1 VRAQRLK
8 DVEDPH
14 GSVVLSG
21 DKRAGQ
27 VSLQISESPS
37 AGDLVGVASSV
48 AELRIVLLT
57 PGGKRVTEQN
67 AADSGFI
74 WLRRQDSPL
83 RLHKVICSWATRR
96 RKMARASNIVDT
108 STAREFI
115 MARRARASSA
125 RLDKLKLIPQ
135 NRRPF

>member
-1 VRAQRLK
+1 
-8 DVEDPH
+8 
-14 GSVVLSG
+14 LSG

-83 RLHKVICSWATRR
+83 RLHKVICSWGHAQ
-96 RKMARASNIVDT
+96 KKDGKSVQHCGHKH
-108 STAREFI
+108 REGVYHGPKGQSELRSLGQ
-115 MARRARASSA
+115 AEAYPTKSA
-125 RLDKLKLIPQ
+125 AFLMWGEL
-135 NRRPF
+135 